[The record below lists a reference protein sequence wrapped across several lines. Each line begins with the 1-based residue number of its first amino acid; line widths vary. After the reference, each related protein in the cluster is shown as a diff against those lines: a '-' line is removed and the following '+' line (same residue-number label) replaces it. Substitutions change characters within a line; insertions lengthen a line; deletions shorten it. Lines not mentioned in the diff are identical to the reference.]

1 MLRAMGAS
9 CGDEMASLRPGRRRG
24 NGPEADVR
32 TSPQPIGAAPHL
44 RPRAR
49 IARDDSSLAR
59 KAIRPDKIRPI
70 NRNEKAMKN
79 DRPEPNAELQ
89 SFEPLRITFAV
100 LALLLG
106 LIAAL
111 HV

>member
-1 MLRAMGAS
+1 MGES
-9 CGDEMASLRPGRRRG
+9 R
-24 NGPEADVR
+24 
-32 TSPQPIGAAPHL
+32 
-44 RPRAR
+44 
-49 IARDDSSLAR
+49 LAR
-59 KAIRPDKIRPI
+59 KAIRPDQKSPI
-70 NRNEKAMKN
+70 HIDSHLPDQIHPIPRNEAMKN